1 MACNVF
7 KLLELLWLH
16 PPDVQACTSMYAE
29 NSCSR
34 SVFWRLRPYHAEC
47 TGSRPITEVKQRRAG
62 SVLDRLG
69 TSGVVGFFLFTCI
82 FIFLPH
88 ITWIVILLIRA
99 SMSRF
104 RSFLLEISVECDVK
118 ASNTNCVCPIHYSP
132 KRFSIIEN
140 HIWNRNL
147 IGAYFDAYD
156 HTTLNAPVPVRSPKL
171 SSVGPD
177 QYLDGWP
184 PGNIR
189 CCRLLFIYLYFFL
202 PDITWIVILL
212 IRASMSQFR

>member
-1 MACNVF
+1 MKALNTNCVCPIHYSRKRFSIIEKHIWNRNLIGAYFDAYDHTTLNAPVPVRSP
-7 KLLELLWLH
+7 KLSSVGPDQYLDGWPPGNIRCCRLLFIYL
-16 PPDVQACTSMYAE
+16 Y
-29 NSCSR
+29 
-34 SVFWRLRPYHAEC
+34 
-47 TGSRPITEVKQRRAG
+47 
-62 SVLDRLG
+62 
-69 TSGVVGFFLFTCI
+69 FFF
-82 FIFLPH
+82 FLPH

-99 SMSRF
+99 SLSRF

-118 ASNTNCVCPIHYSP
+118 ASNTNCVCPIHYIR

-189 CCRLLFIYLYFFL
+189 CCRLLFMYLYFYFFKTKIKL
-202 PDITWIVILL
+202 GL
-212 IRASMSQFR
+212 